1 MKIQIAETV
10 TNLNG
15 RPVERIRTA
24 LILRA
29 AFFMILISIVFIWAG
44 LSYDKSILIN
54 LAIFALMTVTPFL
67 FLYPLIRFFIGGK
80 DSLLGVALTVAVE
93 VGLKNKINKAIE
105 KNEKNDEGLW
115 LTKRINQY
123 INK

>member
-1 MKIQIAETV
+1 MKIQIEETV

-29 AFFMILISIVFIWAG
+29 AYLMILISIVLIWAG

-54 LAIFALMTVTPFL
+54 LAIFTLLTVTPSL
-67 FLYPLIRFFIGGK
+67 LLYPLIRFFIGGK

-93 VGLKNKINKAIE
+93 VGLNNKINKAIE
-105 KNEKNDEGLW
+105 KNEKNDEGL
-115 LTKRINQY
+115 
-123 INK
+123 

>member
-29 AFFMILISIVFIWAG
+29 AYLMILISIFFIWAG
-44 LSYDKSILIN
+44 ISYDKSILIN
-54 LAIFALMTVTPFL
+54 LAIFALLTVTPFL

-80 DSLLGVALTVAVE
+80 DSLLGVVLTVAVE
-93 VGLKNKINKAIE
+93 VGLKNKIDKAIE
-105 KNEKNDEGLW
+105 KHE
-115 LTKRINQY
+115 RR
-123 INK
+123 

>member
-29 AFFMILISIVFIWAG
+29 AYLMILIAIVFIWAG

-54 LAIFALMTVTPFL
+54 LALFALLTVTPFL
-67 FLYPLIRFFIGGK
+67 LLYPLIRLIIGGK
-80 DSLLGVALTVAVE
+80 DSLLGIALTIAVD
-93 VGLKNKINKAIE
+93 VGLKKKINKA
-105 KNEKNDEGLW
+105 NETHE
-115 LTKRINQY
+115 RR
-123 INK
+123 